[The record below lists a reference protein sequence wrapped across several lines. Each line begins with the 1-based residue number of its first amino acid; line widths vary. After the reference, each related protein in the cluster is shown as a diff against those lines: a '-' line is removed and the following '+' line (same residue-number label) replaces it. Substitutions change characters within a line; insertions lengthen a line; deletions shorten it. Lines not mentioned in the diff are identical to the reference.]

1 MSQPAT
7 ATTVDAAVLASAE
20 AKADEA
26 RALLR
31 RIAAEFS
38 PVTLA
43 SSLSVE
49 DMLLTELIAQA
60 APGIEV
66 FSLDTGRLHEETYAL
81 MDEVRRVYGARGLA
95 YRVYAPDAD
104 ALQAWVNTNGIN
116 AFYHSVE
123 LRKACCGLRKVE
135 PLNRALAGKKAW
147 ITGMRAQQSAT
158 RTTLPV
164 QGEDADRGI
173 AKFNPLADWSEA
185 EVWAYVRAHGTPYN
199 TLHDRFFPSIGCAP
213 CTRAVAVGED
223 VRAGR
228 WWWEH
233 PQNKECGLHV
243 SKAGVSNIAPVSPL
257 SPIRKN

>member
-1 MSQPAT
+1 MSQSAT
-7 ATTVDAAVLASAE
+7 ASNVDAAVLASAE
-20 AKADEA
+20 AKAEAA
-26 RALLR
+26 RALLS

-38 PVTLA
+38 PAALA

-60 APGIEV
+60 APAIEV
-66 FSLDTGRLHEETYAL
+66 FSLDTGRLHEETYTL
-81 MDEVRRVYGARGLA
+81 MDEVRRVYGGERGLT
-95 YRVYAPDAD
+95 YRVYVPNAE
-104 ALQAWVNTNGIN
+104 ALQAWVDANGVN
-116 AFYHSVE
+116 AFYLSVE

-135 PLNRALAGKKAW
+135 PLNRALTGKQAW

-164 QGEDADRGI
+164 QDVDADRGI

-185 EVWAYVRAHGTPYN
+185 EVWAYVRTHGVPYN
-199 TLHDRFFPSIGCAP
+199 ALHDRFFPSIGCAP

-228 WWWEH
+228 WWWED

-243 SKAGVSNIAPVSPL
+243 STAAASSISL
-257 SPIRKN
+257 IRKN